1 MKIPIRQYWVLLH
14 TYLRPQWRRILVLAL
29 LLALKITAHLINPQV
44 VGRFL
49 DQVLAGTTTGTLLR
63 SGALFLAIAA
73 AGQILTVISKYV
85 SETVSWT
92 ATNALRLDLLR
103 HILGLDMA
111 FHKAHRPGELTERI
125 DTDVDVLSNF
135 FSRFAV
141 NIVGNGILAIGIL
154 VLFFQLGWQYGVAF
168 TAYAIVGLAVMM
180 RLRNVATPFWTK
192 LHEVQAQFYG
202 FLGEQ
207 FSGTEDIRANGA
219 QDYVL
224 RRLYRFFRRWMP
236 INRDAALAGYSGWM
250 TNAALVAA
258 GEMLAI
264 AISGYFFFRG
274 ELTIGQAYLIDRY
287 MGLLFGQVAELR
299 WQITDLQHADAGIQ
313 RVQALLNRRPR
324 VADGTGAPLPDGP
337 LSVAFDAVSFAY
349 DDEEPSDSRLKT
361 QDSPLATRDSSVDD
375 LVLSDI
381 TFNLAPGHTLGLLG
395 RTGSGKT
402 TLARLLLRLYD
413 PVEGQVRLADR
424 ALTETT
430 VADVRRRV
438 ALVTQ
443 EVQLFQAT
451 VRQNLTLFDPVIED
465 DSILKALNDL
475 GLDSWLA
482 ELPDGLD
489 TELGAAGA
497 GLSAGQA
504 QLLAF
509 ARVFLADP
517 DLVILDEASSRLDP
531 ATERLIERAVD
542 LLLADRTGI
551 IIAHRLNTIQRASEI
566 MILENGHIREAGARV
581 ALAQK
586 TDSYF
591 HHLLQTGMEEVL
603 E

>member
-1 MKIPIRQYWVLLH
+1 MKIPIRQYWTLLH

-29 LLALKITAHLINPQV
+29 LLALKVTAHLVNPQV

-49 DQVLAGTTTGTLLR
+49 DQVLAGTTTSALLR

-73 AGQILTVISKYV
+73 AGQVLTVISKYV
-85 SETVSWT
+85 SETVAWT

-141 NIVGNGILAIGIL
+141 NIVGNSVLAIGIL
-154 VLFFQLGWQYGVAF
+154 VLFFRLGWQYGVAF

-180 RLRNVATPFWTK
+180 RLRNFATPFWTK

-219 QDYVL
+219 QDYVM

-258 GEMLAI
+258 GEMLAV

-313 RVQALLNRRPR
+313 RIQGLFARKPR
-324 VADGTGAPLPDGP
+324 LIDGTGAPLPSGP

-349 DDEEPSDSRLKT
+349 DDEENGDESRVTSDESL
-361 QDSPLATRDSSVDD
+361 DD
-375 LVLSDI
+375 LVLRDI
-381 TFNLAPGHTLGLLG
+381 SFALAPGQVLGLLG

-413 PVEGQVRLADR
+413 PVQGQVRLGDH

-451 VRQNLTLFDPVIED
+451 VRQNLTLFDPSID
-465 DSILKALNDL
+465 DDIILKALRDL
-475 GLDSWLA
+475 GLDDWLA
-482 ELPDGLD
+482 ELPEGLD

-504 QLLAF
+504 QLLTF

-531 ATERLIERAVD
+531 VTERLIERAVD
-542 LLLADRTGI
+542 MVLANRTGI
-551 IIAHRLNTIQRASEI
+551 IIAHRLNTIQRTDEV
-566 MILENGHIREAGARV
+566 MILENGRIREAGERIE
-581 ALAQK
+581 LAQK
-586 TDSYF
+586 KDSYF

-603 E
+603 A